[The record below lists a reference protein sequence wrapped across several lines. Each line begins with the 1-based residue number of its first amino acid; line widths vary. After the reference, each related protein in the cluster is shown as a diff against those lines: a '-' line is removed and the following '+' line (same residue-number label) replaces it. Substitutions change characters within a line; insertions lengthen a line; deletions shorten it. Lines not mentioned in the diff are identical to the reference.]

1 MHKHYAFVRFLDFG
15 KHYQDPQEMKVGV
28 GHFLLLF
35 YIPIKDLDEQVE
47 QDPSLLDGFL
57 EDKEEEAE
65 PEMKTNRSSS
75 VETVTIRRPDGVRL
89 NKEEC
94 LMFLCLHRVLKRERQ

>member
-1 MHKHYAFVRFLDFG
+1 M
-15 KHYQDPQEMKVGV
+15 GV